1 MVVRKQ
7 LTLQNKLVVIYIIY
21 IIHRLVKFVYLDLRK
36 SFVTVGE
43 MGTPR
48 KAKPIDLPVMFA
60 QPKVHDAS
68 EIDNKMKE
76 IMRLSGVLCIDG
88 KVIYFYLA

>member
-1 MVVRKQ
+1 
-7 LTLQNKLVVIYIIY
+7 
-21 IIHRLVKFVYLDLRK
+21 
-36 SFVTVGE
+36 

-88 KVIYFYLA
+88 RVIYLDLL

>member
-1 MVVRKQ
+1 
-7 LTLQNKLVVIYIIY
+7 
-21 IIHRLVKFVYLDLRK
+21 
-36 SFVTVGE
+36 

-88 KVIYFYLA
+88 KVIYFYLAQLYLWQSACTSFVGSLVQIPAGLLITC